1 MLEGRR
7 FEKHRSTGILY
18 GSNALIH
25 PPSSLPILCHVPF
38 HKITHLLVGIKTT
51 FAGFLSAWVGCHRS
65 CYSFRSSEVACS
77 VCLPLS
83 ILYFGNSKNRFVPI
97 LPASVSFSLLLFG
110 SHAYAFPGLSSHCSL
125 PIAFLLFDSAAAK
138 LKGASIQGQF
148 QHGFRS
154 SKIVTGLNSSN
165 ENTTSHARFRY
176 AAMGPRRFQQD
187 KTSELVTL
195 SWVIHKLNFSHT
207 FV

>member
-25 PPSSLPILCHVPF
+25 PLSSLPILCHVPF
-38 HKITHLLVGIKTT
+38 HKLAHLLVGITTT

-110 SHAYAFPGLSSHCSL
+110 SHAYTFPGLSSHCSL
-125 PIAFLLFDSAAAK
+125 PIAFLLFDSAAK
-138 LKGASIQGQF
+138 LKGASIQGQL

-154 SKIVTGLNSSN
+154 SNRSL
-165 ENTTSHARFRY
+165 
-176 AAMGPRRFQQD
+176 D
-187 KTSELVTL
+187 
-195 SWVIHKLNFSHT
+195 
-207 FV
+207 